1 MATYTYTPSGS
12 NIVFKLSDRN
22 IPQIQTG
29 GLINAYK
36 YNIDSENHTLTPVMS
51 VVNAIDIAWTN
62 AYLANFN
69 KSVNTSGDVLEI
81 LNNVGGSLNNVNNT
95 IEAVQERL
103 QALEESIPT
112 GGAEQ
117 GGLLDKII
125 INNYELPIDE
135 NKAAS
140 LNILVNNRLVEVD
153 RETNTLSINTNVDLN
168 TLRGVVSDMM
178 DENPERFK
186 GESAYQI
193 AKRIVEEGG
202 GTFNITEAEWI
213 ASLKGDEGPQ
223 GQPGEAGLSAWEI
236 YRRNGGDLPE
246 ADWLL
251 SLTGPT
257 GPEGMQGEPG
267 ESAYQI
273 AKRTYEAKNPDPFPY
288 ETEDDWIASITPTGE
303 GVTYTAGYGIDISS
317 NVISST
323 NKWIILNE
331 GGTDPQD

>member
-36 YNIDSENHTLTPVMS
+36 YDVDDENHTISPIMS

-62 AYLANFN
+62 AYLSNFN
-69 KSVNTSGDVLEI
+69 KSVNTSGDVLDI
-81 LNNVGGSLNNVNNT
+81 LNNIGGSLNNVNTT
-95 IEAVQERL
+95 IENVQERL
-103 QALEESIPT
+103 QALEESVPT
-112 GGAEQ
+112 GDPGQ
-117 GGLLDKII
+117 NNLIDKII
-125 INNYELPIDE
+125 INDYELPIDE
-135 NKAAS
+135 NKAAK
-140 LNILVNNRLVEVD
+140 LNIVVNDKLVEVD
-153 RETNTLSINTNVDLN
+153 SETNTLSINTNVDAL
-168 TLRGVVSDMM
+168 TLMSVVSDMM
-178 DENPERFK
+178 DANPERFK

-193 AKRIVEEGG
+193 AKRIVEESG
-202 GTFNITEAEWI
+202 GTFNVTEAQWI

-223 GQPGEAGLSAWEI
+223 GQQGEAGMSAYDI
-236 YRRNGGDLPE
+236 YRRNGGDLSE

-251 SLTGPT
+251 SLMGPT
-257 GPEGMQGEPG
+257 GPEGLQGEPG

-273 AKRTYEAKNPDPFPY
+273 AKRTYEENHQDSFPY
-288 ETEDDWIASITPTGE
+288 ETEADWIAAITPTGE
-303 GVTYTAGYGIDISS
+303 GVTYAAGYGIDITN

-331 GGTDPQD
+331 GDNTQD